1 MAVIKSKRKAVI
13 KKGTNFSYNPETFT
27 KEHSVEFFHEAKSA
41 QEIIDNIVPFEINGR
56 KFIVFDTETYATPL
70 KSNEIPNGLV
80 RRWVGSGKS
89 AKPQDLPF
97 CISICDGKKAY
108 TLHDNLDNNYS
119 EMRKLAKI
127 FEDPSI
133 EKIAHNWKFDAHM
146 LHNINMRIKGKVH
159 DTVVLAKLIDENRS
173 SYQLKDIARKYE
185 GHIVKF
191 EYMLDAYK
199 STHKITDYRMFPREL
214 INNYANAD
222 VWNCYLVFINE
233 FPLLEKYGLMSL
245 YENEMELMIAL
256 YAAERYGMK
265 VDLDYEQQLKAELQ
279 TLTDNAEAAIYEE
292 AGKIFNVNSSKQLYE
307 VLMDLGVDDRLIPR
321 TDKGSPQTNKFV
333 LSDLAEKHNVAIAHK
348 ILEYRKYEK
357 LLTTYAVGIY
367 DQRSAEGRVHGSINQ
382 TEATTGR
389 MSITKPALQTLP
401 KKDTSIRRAF
411 IPSDGYELW
420 MMDLDYSTGPS
431 KTSLIAGNPA

>member
-1 MAVIKSKRKAVI
+1 M
-13 KKGTNFSYNPETFT
+13 
-27 KEHSVEFFHEAKSA
+27 
-41 QEIIDNIVPFEINGR
+41 
-56 KFIVFDTETYATPL
+56 
-70 KSNEIPNGLV
+70 
-80 RRWVGSGKS
+80 
-89 AKPQDLPF
+89 
-97 CISICDGKKAY
+97 
-108 TLHDNLDNNYS
+108 
-119 EMRKLAKI
+119 LA
-127 FEDPSI
+127 
-133 EKIAHNWKFDAHM
+133 
-146 LHNINMRIKGKVH
+146 NINMKIVGKVH
-159 DTVVLAKLIDENRS
+159 DTVVLTKLTDENRFS
-173 SYQLKDIARKYE
+173 FQLKDIVRKYE

-199 STHKITDYRMFPREL
+199 KTHKIADYRMFPREL

-233 FPLLEKYGLMSL
+233 FPLLEKYGLMPL

-265 VDLDYEQQLKAELQ
+265 VDLDYEKQLKTELQ

-307 VLMDLGVDDRLIPR
+307 VLMSLGVDDRLIPK
-321 TDKGSPQTNKFV
+321 TDKGNPQTNKDV
-333 LSDLAEKHNVAIAHK
+333 LSDLSEKHNVTLARK

-367 DQRSAEGRVHGSINQ
+367 DQRSAESRVHGNINQ

-420 MMDLDYSTGPS
+420 MMDLDYSNGPS